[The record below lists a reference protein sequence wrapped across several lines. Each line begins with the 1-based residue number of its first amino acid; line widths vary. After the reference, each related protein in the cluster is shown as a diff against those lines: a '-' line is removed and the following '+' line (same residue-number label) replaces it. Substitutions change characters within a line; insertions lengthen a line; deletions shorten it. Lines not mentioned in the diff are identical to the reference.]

1 MNEQQENHQQLI
13 QEMRN
18 LTAAINRQ
26 AETNQS
32 LCELL
37 VKIISENS
45 DEQENAEI
53 TDPPAP
59 VYLSGKVG
67 G

>member
-1 MNEQQENHQQLI
+1 MNEQQQNHQQLI

-18 LTAAINRQ
+18 LTAAISRQ
-26 AETNQS
+26 TETNQS
-32 LCELL
+32 LCDLL
-37 VKIISENS
+37 VKVLIEGSADPE
-45 DEQENAEI
+45 DMDI
-53 TDPPAP
+53 TNPAP

>member
-13 QEMRN
+13 QEMRA

-32 LCELL
+32 LCDLL
-37 VKIISENS
+37 VKIISEEGEGMEFS
-45 DEQENAEI
+45 GHSTE
-53 TDPPAP
+53 P
-59 VYLSGKVG
+59 VTYLSGKARG
-67 G
+67 

>member
-1 MNEQQENHQQLI
+1 MNEQQVNHQQLI

-18 LTAAINRQ
+18 LTAAISRQ
-26 AETNQS
+26 TDTNQS
-32 LCELL
+32 LCDLL
-37 VKIISENS
+37 VKVLCEGSSEPEDIDTN
-45 DEQENAEI
+45 N
-53 TDPPAP
+53 PAP